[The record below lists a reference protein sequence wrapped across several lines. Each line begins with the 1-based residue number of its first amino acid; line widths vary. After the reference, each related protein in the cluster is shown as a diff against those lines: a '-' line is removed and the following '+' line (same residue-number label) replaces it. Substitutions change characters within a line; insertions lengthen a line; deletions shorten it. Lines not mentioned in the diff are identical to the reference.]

1 MGPTD
6 GTSSAFLRGA
16 GGSLGSSLRIDMIL
30 DLLAGAGDGLGG
42 GLGGGAGVGMAG
54 VEPTR
59 AFSSKGDNA
68 KGIRALAG
76 DCRAD

>member
-30 DLLAGAGDGLGG
+30 DLLAGAWD

-68 KGIRALAG
+68 KGIRTLAG
-76 DCRAD
+76 DGRAD